1 MLCSWSHDE
10 WDPMLCWLHIG
21 DLHITTAD
29 QRNLKDLH
37 EIAAQANEHFG
48 GGIEFILLPG
58 DNANEGRPD
67 QYRMIREALESVR
80 LPLRILPG
88 DHDFEPWN
96 LVAMRVG
103 LGAPALPKAATI
115 AGHRCLFLDIVSAG
129 SGGPDFRLGTEQLAW
144 LEREFAA
151 ASLPV
156 VLFMHAYPR
165 ELRDCGERV
174 AELVAAH
181 DVACVAMGHTHYNE
195 LANDGT
201 TIYSTVRS
209 TGQVEEGPP
218 GFAVTS
224 VDEGVVSW
232 RFKALEAPY
241 PFCLVTS
248 PADERLI
255 TDPARQIGRGRLTV
269 RARAWGSV
277 PIRQATVRIGD
288 GSAVAMS
295 SDASASGSIW
305 FAEIDAPDGRHE
317 LVCRVVDESGSAD
330 EDVVRIVV
338 GDAAAWAAPPRAPA
352 GSDANAIGA
361 WVERGIHGGQLG
373 PNKNGRQ
380 W

>member
-1 MLCSWSHDE
+1 
-10 WDPMLCWLHIG
+10 MLCWLHIG
-21 DLHITTAD
+21 DLHITTPE
-29 QRNLKDLH
+29 QQNLVDLR
-37 EIAAQANEHFG
+37 EIASQANRHFG
-48 GGIEFILLPG
+48 AGIDFILLPG

-67 QYRMIREALESVR
+67 QYRMIREALEGVR
-80 LPLRILPG
+80 IPLRVLPG
-88 DHDFEPWN
+88 DHDFEPRN

-103 LGAPALPKAATI
+103 LGTPALPLAATI

-129 SGGPDFRLGTEQLAW
+129 SGGPDFRLGPEQLAW
-144 LEREFAA
+144 LEREFAVA
-151 ASLPV
+151 AEAGVPV

-165 ELRDCGERV
+165 ELRDCGDRV
-174 AELVAAH
+174 ADLVADN
-181 DVACVAMGHTHYNE
+181 DVACFAMGHTHYNE

-209 TGQVEEGPP
+209 TGQVEEGPA

-224 VDEGVVSW
+224 VDDGVVSW
-232 RFKALEAPY
+232 RFKALEASY

-269 RARAWGSV
+269 RARVWGEV

-288 GSAVAMS
+288 GPVVEMS
-295 SDASASGSIW
+295 PDSRASGSIW
-305 FAEIDAPDGRHE
+305 FGEIDAPDGRHD
-317 LVCRVVDESGSAD
+317 LVYRVVDESGSAD

-338 GDAAAWAAPPRAPA
+338 GDPASWAAAPRAPA
-352 GSDANAIGA
+352 GSDANAVGA
-361 WVERGIHGGQLG
+361 WTERGIQGGQLG
-373 PNKNGRQ
+373 PNKNGRK